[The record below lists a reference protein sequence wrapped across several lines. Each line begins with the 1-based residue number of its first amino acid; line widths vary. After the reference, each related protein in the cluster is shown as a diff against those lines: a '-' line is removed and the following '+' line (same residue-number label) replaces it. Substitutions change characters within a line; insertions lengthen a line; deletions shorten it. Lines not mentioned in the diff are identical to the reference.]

1 MRQIDRK
8 NVNPAKRHPKPLRRL
23 LSRPLENKCR
33 KARGMEERRRPSN
46 PHPPRCASQTC
57 FSLEQIKRFRLKT
70 ALQKWWAKPTSLS
83 LSCPAQELE
92 RWAKPNNHTRWPPPG
107 SASTLASGH
116 LALLKQCLQNSAW
129 APRWK
134 HPPLQDRPE
143 VNRRLPEG
151 GTASSFGKCPIRARE
166 NNCWTWFCSED
177 QWPPRWLHRI
187 HVAIT
192 KLADTYLTSHL
203 LVFLG

>member
-8 NVNPAKRHPKPLRRL
+8 NLNTAKRLPNPLRRL

-33 KARGMEERRRPSN
+33 KARGVEERRRPSN

-57 FSLEQIKRFRLKT
+57 FSLEQIKRFRWKT

-92 RWAKPNNHTRWPPPG
+92 SWAKPNNHTRWPPPG

-134 HPPLQDRPE
+134 HPPSQDRPE

-151 GTASSFGKCPIRARE
+151 GIQLPLSGSVQSEQRRTIVELDSAARTSDLHGDFTE
-166 NNCWTWFCSED
+166 STW
-177 QWPPRWLHRI
+177 R
-187 HVAIT
+187 
-192 KLADTYLTSHL
+192 
-203 LVFLG
+203 